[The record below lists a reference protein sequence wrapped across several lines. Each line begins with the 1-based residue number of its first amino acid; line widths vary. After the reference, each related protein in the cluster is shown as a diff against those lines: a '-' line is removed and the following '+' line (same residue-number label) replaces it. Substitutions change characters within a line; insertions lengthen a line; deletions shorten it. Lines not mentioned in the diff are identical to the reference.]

1 MSWVLHDFLN
11 YLAWGSAAYL
21 FYFGVFREKDEDLG
35 DRLNDFR
42 QMRRGISYI
51 AVGILVMWCLV
62 RLFDHYHH

>member
-42 QMRRGISYI
+42 QMRRGIS
-51 AVGILVMWCLV
+51 
-62 RLFDHYHH
+62 